1 MLRFPKLLFP
11 KYYADSVAESRG
23 APDDRLAVGQ
33 LLARLLGEFRRD
45 LLEPV
50 AGTEFDDIRE
60 AHLQI
65 FGNIRMGGVRLTELA
80 ARAQLSL
87 AATSELVNDLVGR
100 GYLRRDPDPADGRA
114 KLIQLTDRGISLMA
128 AAGRQVMDMERRWA
142 EHVGERQFALMTATM
157 QKLLDKLDP
166 ENARA

>member
-1 MLRFPKLLFP
+1 MAR
-11 KYYADSVAESRG
+11 SRG
-23 APDDRLAVGQ
+23 TPADRLAVGQ
-33 LLARLLGEFRRD
+33 LLVRLLSEFRRD

-87 AATSELVNDLVGR
+87 AATSELVNDLVEH
-100 GYLRRDPDPADGRA
+100 GYLRREADPADGRA
-114 KLIQLTDRGISLMA
+114 KLIQLTDRGIALMTV
-128 AAGRQVMDMERRWA
+128 AGDRVLDMERRWA
-142 EHVGERQFALMTATM
+142 EHVGEARFASMAATM
-157 QKLLDKLDP
+157 QDLLDTLDP
-166 ENARA
+166 DSSRS

>member
-1 MLRFPKLLFP
+1 
-11 KYYADSVAESRG
+11 
-23 APDDRLAVGQ
+23 
-33 LLARLLGEFRRD
+33 LLARLLSEFRRD

-87 AATSELVNDLVGR
+87 AATSELVNDLVR
-100 GYLRRDPDPADGRA
+100 REYLRRDPDPADGRA
-114 KLIQLTDRGISLMA
+114 KLIQLTDRGVSLMDV
-128 AAGRQVMDMERRWA
+128 AGLQVMDIERRWA
-142 EHVGERQFALMTATM
+142 EHVGARQFTVMTSTM
-157 QKLLDKLDP
+157 QTLLDKLDP
-166 ENARA
+166 GNSRA